1 MHLGRYLRDKIGLL
15 LLQLACIFLLSLY
28 LWVTGNEGVN
38 ILLIAIC
45 WLLTLTG
52 YLGWDY
58 YHRKKY
64 FDRIFR
70 QLEGL
75 DQRYLIGELLP
86 GSWRLE
92 DQLYREILRCS
103 GKAMIERVHMLEDE
117 AKEYREYMESWIHEV
132 KTPITAMSLI
142 CENHRDTYTDR
153 MRYEL
158 GKIENEV
165 ERVLYFARSEQVYQ
179 DYVISEVNLREI
191 ALAAIRRNKQY
202 LIAAGMSIELKVG
215 DTPVHTDGKWVEFLL
230 NQIIGNAVKYKREG
244 GEGAV
249 ITISSGKRDAAGSQV
264 SLVVEDNGIGIPEA
278 ELGRIFDKGFTGSN
292 GRSRGSSTGIGLY
305 LCRKLCD
312 KLEIGLRAES
322 EEGAFTRM
330 ILTFPD
336 SDHMRILQKCNL
348 NVTKAHTT
356 GSEKEID
363 S

>member
-1 MHLGRYLRDKIGLL
+1 MRLGRYIWDKIGLL
-15 LLQLACIFLLSLY
+15 LLQLACMFLLGLY
-28 LWVTGNEGVN
+28 LWVTGNESVN
-38 ILLIAIC
+38 ILLTVIC
-45 WLLTLTG
+45 WLLILTG

-86 GSWRLE
+86 DSWRLE
-92 DQLYREILRCS
+92 DALYREILRCS
-103 GKAMIERVHMLEDE
+103 GKSVIEKIHILEDE

-153 MRYEL
+153 MKYEL
-158 GKIENEV
+158 GKVENEV

-179 DYVISEVNLREI
+179 DYMIREVNLREVV
-191 ALAAIRRNKQY
+191 LAAIRRNKQY
-202 LIAAGMSIELKVG
+202 LIAADISIELKVE
-215 DTPVHTDGKWVEFLL
+215 DRPVHTDGKWVEFLL
-230 NQIIGNAVKYKREG
+230 NQIIGNSIKYKRKDGAG
-244 GEGAV
+244 GV
-249 ITISSGKRDAAGSQV
+249 ITISTQTAGSQV
-264 SLVVEDNGIGIPEA
+264 SLILEDNGIGIPA
-278 ELGRIFDKGFTGSN
+278 DDRKRIFDKGFTGSN

-322 EEGAFTRM
+322 EEGAYTRM

-348 NVTKAHTT
+348 NVTEAHTT
-356 GSEKEID
+356 DTKKEVD
-363 S
+363 L